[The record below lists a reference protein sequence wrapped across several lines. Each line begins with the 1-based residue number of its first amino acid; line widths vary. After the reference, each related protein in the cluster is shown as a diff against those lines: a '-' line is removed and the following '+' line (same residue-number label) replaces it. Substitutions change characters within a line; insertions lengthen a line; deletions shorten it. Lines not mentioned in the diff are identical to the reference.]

1 MKLDGVSFGPY
12 EIVGV
17 IGAGGMGEVWKARDT
32 RLSREVAIKILPA
45 EFASNAQLHARFD
58 REAQAI
64 SRLEHPNICRLY
76 DVGETNDV
84 STPAGS
90 APALRYLVMEYL
102 DGESL
107 ADRLRKGPLPT
118 AEVLRYGQQI
128 ASALEAAHRKGI
140 VHRDLKPG
148 NVMITRSGAKLLDFG
163 LAKSSATTP
172 AGEDATAHKPLTHE
186 GMVLGTWQYMAPEQL
201 TGGESD
207 SRTDIFALGALLYE
221 MATGEPAF
229 AGKSRTS
236 IVAAILSGEPRPLRQ
251 LQPLTP
257 PALEHLIGKCLQ
269 KEPEARWQSANDI
282 ADELSWISDSGSQAG
297 LAVPL
302 QQRRTARERLG
313 WAMNLL
319 TAAVAIGATWW
330 VITSRAPAP
339 LAVEASIEIPAV
351 HRVALNSGMAVS
363 PDGRTIAAALD
374 DMRGSRM
381 LWLRPVDGT
390 SFRRLEGTDDAAY
403 PFWSPD
409 SRQIAFF
416 ATGQLKVID
425 AAGGVARVIC
435 NAPGPRGGAW
445 NRSGTILFSGELEAP
460 LMKVDS
466 RGGAPQPAT
475 RLEPG
480 ERGHRWPWF
489 LGDGE
494 HFLYVTMNAPGRGSG
509 IYRGTLRDPN
519 ERTFVSNAQTSMA
532 VAAGH
537 LLYGLEGAVVAQKF
551 EARRGRV
558 SGSAVP
564 VIDGVPMNDRL
575 QSLFSVGGSIL
586 IAQRGPGFIMSQLVW
601 VDRNGQRESV
611 VAGRDLFFS
620 PRLSRDGRRLAVD
633 RSNQSDG
640 QGDLWS
646 YDLSRNVATRLTFEL
661 ENESGPWWTPD
672 DRYIIYH
679 RGNQGSSLIQRVASG
694 GTGQAETLVES
705 AEEKRLTHV
714 SSDGQWFFFD
724 QLSGMTMSDIWLYSV
739 AEGTARPWLSTPF
752 NERGAELSPD
762 GRWIAYQSD
771 ESGRNEIYVRN
782 FPESDRKW
790 LVTTS
795 GGTMPAWRSD
805 GRELFYISNDGQMM
819 SLAITAREEFE
830 TSPPVPLFEARVRSH
845 ALRQYDVSSDGSRFL
860 LNLVDES
867 PSQPLTLLSNW
878 PSRLRR

>member
-1 MKLDGVSFGPY
+1 MKLEGVRFGPY
-12 EIVGV
+12 EIVGA

-64 SRLEHPNICRLY
+64 SQLEHPNICRLY
-76 DVGETNDV
+76 DVGETSDV
-84 STPAGS
+84 STPSGTS
-90 APALRYLVMEYL
+90 SLRYLVMEFL

-107 ADRLRKGPLPT
+107 AERLRKGPLST
-118 AEVLRYGQQI
+118 SEVLRYGQQI

-148 NVMITRSGAKLLDFG
+148 NVMITRGGAKLLDFG
-163 LAKSSATTP
+163 LAKSAATSAP
-172 AGEDATAHKPLTHE
+172 AGEDATEHKPLTHE
-186 GMVLGTWQYMAPEQL
+186 GMILGTWQYMAPEQL

-251 LQPLTP
+251 IQPLTP

-282 ADELSWISDSGSQAG
+282 ADELRWISESGSEAG
-297 LAVPL
+297 VAAPL
-302 QQRRTARERLG
+302 QKRRVARERLG

-330 VITSRAPAP
+330 VITARTPPPAT
-339 LAVEASIEIPAV
+339 VEASIEVPAGN
-351 HRVALNSGMAVS
+351 RAALNSGMAVS
-363 PDGRTIAAALD
+363 PDGMTIAAALD

-381 LWLRPVDGT
+381 LWVRPVDGS

-409 SRQIAFF
+409 SRQIGFF

-425 AAGGVARVIC
+425 ASGGLPRVIC
-435 NAPGPRGGAW
+435 NAAGPRGGSW
-445 NRSGTILFSGELEAP
+445 SRSGMILFAGELEAP
-460 LMKVDS
+460 LMKVDF

-475 RLEPG
+475 RLDAG
-480 ERGHRWPWF
+480 ELGHRWPWF
-489 LGDGE
+489 LDDGE
-494 HFLYVTMNAPGRGSG
+494 RFLYVTMNAPGRGGG
-509 IYRGTLRDPN
+509 IYRGSLRDPN
-519 ERTFVSNAQTSMA
+519 ERTFVSNGQSSMA
-532 VAAGH
+532 IGAGH
-537 LLYGLEGAVVAQKF
+537 LLYGREGAVVAQRF
-551 EARRGRV
+551 DARSGNV
-558 SGSAVP
+558 SGP
-564 VIDGVPMNDRL
+564 VELIIDGVAMNDRL
-575 QSLFSVGGSIL
+575 QSLFSIGASTMV
-586 IAQRGPGFIMSQLVW
+586 AQRGAGFVTSQLVW
-601 VDRNGQRESV
+601 VDRQGQAESV

-633 RSNQSDG
+633 RSNPVDG
-640 QGDLWS
+640 QGDLWL
-646 YDLSRNVATRLTFEL
+646 YDLSRNAPTRLTFHP

-672 DRYIIYH
+672 DRYLIYH
-679 RGNQGSSLIQRVASG
+679 RGNQGNSLIQKVAAG
-694 GTGQAETLVES
+694 GTGQAETLVVS

-714 SSDGQWFFFD
+714 SSDGQWIVFD
-724 QLSGMTMSDIWLYSV
+724 QLSGGTMSDIWLYSV
-739 AEGTARPWLSTPF
+739 AEGAARPWLATPF

-771 ESGRNEIYVRN
+771 ESGRNEIYVRR

-790 LVTTS
+790 LVTAD
-795 GGTMPAWRSD
+795 GGTMPAWRGD
-805 GRELFYISNDGQMM
+805 GRELFYIANDGYMM
-819 SLAITAREEFE
+819 SVKFIAGEELE
-830 TSPPVPLFEARVRSH
+830 PSPAVRLFAARVRSH
-845 ALRQYDVSSDGSRFL
+845 AVRQYDVSPDGSRFL
-860 LNLVDES
+860 LNQIDES

-878 PSRLRR
+878 ASRLRR